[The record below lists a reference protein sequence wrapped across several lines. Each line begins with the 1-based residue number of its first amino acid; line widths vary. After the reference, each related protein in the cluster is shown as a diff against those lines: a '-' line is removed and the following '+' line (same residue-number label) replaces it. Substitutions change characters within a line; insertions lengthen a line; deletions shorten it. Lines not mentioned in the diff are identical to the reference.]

1 MSLLDLEDLPAP
13 DDGARAAVA
22 ERAAQVLRP
31 AGALARLD
39 AVAAHVAAWQRSSEP
54 AVRRPVGLVAAA
66 DHGVAVAGVSAYPTE
81 VTAAMTAAFRAE
93 VATVSA
99 LARVAGAELA
109 VLDVGVGRPTADI
122 RTEDALTPER
132 AAAIVAEAR
141 ERVAALDA
149 DLLVL
154 GEMGIGNTTAAS
166 AVSLALLGG
175 SAEDWVGPGTG
186 VSGAARE
193 AKVDACHR
201 AAARVASERDPV
213 EVLRRVGGAELLAL
227 AAACVEARRRSLP
240 VLVDGFVVTAALL
253 PLSLAR
259 PGALDHCLAGHRSPE
274 PGHTRLLDH
283 LGLDPLLDL
292 GMRLGEAS
300 GAMAAVPLV
309 AMACAAVVEV
319 PTFAEWAERA

>member
-1 MSLLDLEDLPAP
+1 MTWLDLDDLPGP
-13 DDGARAAVA
+13 DESARAAVA
-22 ERAAQVLRP
+22 ERAGQILRP
-31 AGALARLD
+31 TGALARLD
-39 AVAAHVAAWQRSSEP
+39 AVAAHVAAWQRSSDP

-66 DHGVAVAGVSAYPTE
+66 DHGVAAAGVSAYPAE
-81 VTAAMTAAFRAE
+81 VTVAMTAAFRAE

-99 LARVAGAELA
+99 MARIAGARLE
-109 VLDVGVGRPTADI
+109 VLDVGVGRPTDDI
-122 RTEDALTPER
+122 RVRDALTPQR
-132 AAAIVAEAR
+132 AAAIVAETR
-141 ERVAALDA
+141 ERVASLEA

-175 SAEDWVGPGTG
+175 EPEGWVGPGTG
-186 VSGAARE
+186 VSGEARD
-193 AKVDACHR
+193 AKVEACRR
-201 AAARVASERDPV
+201 AAARVADEQDPL

-253 PLSLAR
+253 PLALAR

-292 GMRLGEAS
+292 GLRLGEAS

-309 AMACAAVVEV
+309 AMACAAVIEV
-319 PTFAEWAERA
+319 PTFAEWAEQG

>member
-1 MSLLDLEDLPAP
+1 MTLLDLADLPGP
-13 DDGARAAVA
+13 DEASRAAVA
-22 ERAAQVLRP
+22 DRAAQVLRP

-39 AVAAHVAAWQRSSEP
+39 AVAAHVAAWQRRPDP

-66 DHGVAVAGVSAYPTE
+66 DHGVAAAGVSAYPAE
-81 VTAAMTAAFRAE
+81 VTVAMTAAFRAE

-99 LARVAGAELA
+99 LARVAGARLE
-109 VLDVGVGRPTADI
+109 VLDVGVGRPTGDI

-141 ERVAALDA
+141 VRVASLDA

-154 GEMGIGNTTAAS
+154 GEMGIGNTTVAS
-166 AVSLALLGG
+166 AVCLALLGG
-175 SAEDWVGPGTG
+175 SAEEWVGPGTG
-186 VSGAARE
+186 VAGEARA
-193 AKVDACHR
+193 AKVEACR
-201 AAARVASERDPV
+201 LAAARVAGEQDPL

-227 AAACVEARRRSLP
+227 AAACAEARRRSLP
-240 VLVDGFVVTAALL
+240 VLIDGFVVTAALL
-253 PLSLAR
+253 PLALAR

-292 GMRLGEAS
+292 GLRLGEAS

-319 PTFAEWAERA
+319 PTFAEWAEQA